1 MSQFQPGNLNLE
13 GLGVFGNT
21 QPTLNSSGLNPAS
34 FTGVQGNTGLH
45 MDGTLQSNDI
55 TNVLLGD
62 DRITVVKGVFMRAPK
77 VRGAVSR
84 PHTLDTSSSNSVNAV
99 NLLGNMLHDQGT
111 LPEAKLRQLGS
122 QIVTCAVDH
131 EGLVAI
137 PNGWDT
143 QRLRFLLIFEVQTR
157 SLRYYEI
164 LTGYTDFD
172 SPTVSLTGQEGG
184 VAPEMRLFFNNVI
197 RMKPVTVT
205 DQFGG
210 QREQLT
216 LMSTHQVMTTRD
228 GNAQF
233 DMSGLNR
240 PVPKELITPTTL
252 FQRMELNSGM
262 MGGNHGG
269 ILDSR
274 ARVGSG
280 GGITMAN
287 RGNTLGSNFF
297 ANTFKGA
304 QNAITALNID
314 AHGSHQMNR
323 RSVYNAASNHTLASE
338 TTVLEDKVLARIR
351 ENTDYSSRGSITW
364 ERFSMIFPEA
374 SQTCQVIRMAEASES
389 YTYNQNDAFNLGDAQ
404 AGNSESWES
413 AHTATVK
420 AQQLLTSIPAL
431 MTDCL
436 LSAVTFSATN
446 MTTGF
451 ALDPFDMRMSFAAS
465 YLGDGV
471 NLNPLVDLFI
481 NEFRTRIHPVIS
493 ENNEL
498 HYLFTMHC
506 NALGEMRMTIKYDG
520 LPHTYNY
527 NAGAYAD
534 HLFTPVLS
542 GDAGRLNLLAQD
554 FDGILTDVFKY

>member
-1 MSQFQPGNLNLE
+1 MSHSGNINLE

-21 QPTLNSSGLNPAS
+21 QANLSSPSVNPAS
-34 FTGVQGNTGLH
+34 FAGVTGNKSLH
-45 MDGTLQSNDI
+45 MDGSLQTNDI

-62 DRITVVKGVFMRAPK
+62 DKISVVKGVFMRAPK

-84 PHTLDTSSSNSVNAV
+84 PHTLDTSSSNSINAV
-99 NLLGNMLHDQGT
+99 NLLGNLLHDQGT

-131 EGLVAI
+131 EGTVAI

-143 QRLRFLLIFEVQTR
+143 QRLRFLLIFEVRAR

-172 SPTVSLTGQEGG
+172 TPTIGLNGQEGG

-197 RMKPVTVT
+197 RMKPVTHV
-205 DQFGG
+205 DNFGVS
-210 QREQLT
+210 REQLT

-228 GNAQF
+228 GNVSF
-233 DMSGLNR
+233 DLSGMDR

-252 FQRMELNSGM
+252 FQRMEFNSGII
-262 MGGNHGG
+262 GGGHGG

-274 ARVGSG
+274 SRVGNQ

-287 RGNTLGSNFF
+287 RGNTLGANFF
-297 ANTFKGA
+297 ANTLKGA
-304 QNAITALNID
+304 QNAITSLNID
-314 AHGSHQMNR
+314 ANGSNQMNR
-323 RSVYNAASNHTLASE
+323 RAVYNTASNHTLASE

-351 ENTDYSSRGSITW
+351 ENSDYAARGSITW

-374 SQTCQVIRMAEASES
+374 SQTCQVLRMAEAQES
-389 YTYNQNDAFNLGDAQ
+389 YTYNQADAFNLGEAQ
-404 AGNSESWES
+404 SNNSESWES
-413 AHTATVK
+413 AHIATVK

-451 ALDPFDMRMSFAAS
+451 ALDPFDMRMSFASS
-465 YLGDGV
+465 YLGDNV
-471 NLNPLVDLFI
+471 NINPLVDLFI
-481 NEFRTRIHPVIS
+481 SDFRTRIHPVIS
-493 ENNEL
+493 ENNEM

-527 NAGAYAD
+527 NAGAYCD

-542 GDAGRLNLLAQD
+542 SNAGRLNLLAQD
-554 FDGILTDVFKY
+554 FDGLLTDVFKY

>member
-13 GLGVFGNT
+13 GLSVFGNAQQT
-21 QPTLNSSGLNPAS
+21 TTPSLNPAS
-34 FTGVQGNTGLH
+34 FAGVTPNMGLQ

-62 DRITVVKGVFMRAPK
+62 DKITVVKGVFMRAPR

-84 PHTLDTSSSNSVNAV
+84 PHTLDTSSSNSINAV
-99 NLLGNMLHDQGT
+99 NLLGNLLHEQGT

-122 QIVTCAVDH
+122 QIVTCSVEH
-131 EGLVAI
+131 EGVVAI
-137 PNGWDT
+137 PNGWEA
-143 QRLRFLLIFEVQTR
+143 QRLRFMLICEVKTR
-157 SLRYYEI
+157 SIRYYEI

-172 SPTVSLTGQEGG
+172 EPTISLTGQEGG
-184 VAPEMRLFFNNVI
+184 VSPHMRLFFNNVI
-197 RMKPVTVT
+197 RMKPVQVP
-205 DQFGG
+205 DNFGG
-210 QREQLT
+210 MREQLT

-228 GNAQF
+228 GDPSF
-233 DMSGLNR
+233 DITGFNR

-252 FQRMELNSGM
+252 FQRMELNSGL
-262 MGGNHGG
+262 MGGNSGG

-274 ARVGSG
+274 SRVGNG

-287 RGNTLGSNFF
+287 RGNTLGSTFF
-297 ANTFKGA
+297 ANTLKGA
-304 QNAITALNID
+304 QNAMTSLNID
-314 AHGSHQMNR
+314 ACGSNQMNKR
-323 RSVYNAASNHTLASE
+323 AVYNTASNATLASE

-351 ENTDYSSRGSITW
+351 ENSDYSSRGSITW
-364 ERFSMIFPEA
+364 ERFSTIFPE
-374 SQTCQVIRMAEASES
+374 SSMSCEVLRMADAQET
-389 YTYNQNDAFNLGDAQ
+389 YTHHQNDAFNLGEAKSNN
-404 AGNSESWES
+404 AESWES
-413 AHTATVK
+413 AHLATVK

-465 YLGDGV
+465 YLGDNV
-471 NLNPLVDLFI
+471 NINPLVDLFI

-520 LPHTYNY
+520 MPHTYNY
-527 NAGAYAD
+527 NAGSYCD
-534 HLFTPVLS
+534 HLYTPVLS
-542 GDAGRLNLLAQD
+542 SNASKLNLLAAD
-554 FDGILTDVFKY
+554 FDSLLTDVFKY